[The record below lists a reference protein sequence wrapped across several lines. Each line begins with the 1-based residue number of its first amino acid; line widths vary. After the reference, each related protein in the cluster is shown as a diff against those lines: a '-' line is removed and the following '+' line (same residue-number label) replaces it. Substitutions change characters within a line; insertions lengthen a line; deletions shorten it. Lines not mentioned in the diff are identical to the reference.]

1 MKNKFSILLIVFFTF
16 IFIIFYKGLNNSN
29 IYVPS
34 TQVEKDVPD
43 LKVKLLRSQNEIEL
57 KSLLQGNEFYL
68 INIWSSWCG
77 PCREEHPIL
86 MNLKN
91 QKNIN
96 IIGLN
101 YKDNKANAE
110 IFLRELGNPYYEI
123 LEDNNGSKSIELGA
137 YGVPE
142 SFLIHQN
149 KIIRKY
155 IGPLNQNLFTEIN
168 NLIK

>member
-57 KSLLQGNEFYL
+57 KSLFEDNEFYL

-77 PCREEHPIL
+77 SCREEHPIL

-110 IFLRELGNPYYEI
+110 KFLSELGNPYYEI

-168 NLIK
+168 SLIK

>member
-86 MNLKN
+86 INLKN

-168 NLIK
+168 SLIK

>member
-1 MKNKFSILLIVFFTF
+1 MKNKFSVLLIVFFTF

-57 KSLLQGNEFYL
+57 KSLFEGNEFYL

-110 IFLRELGNPYYEI
+110 KFLRELGNPYYEI

-168 NLIK
+168 SLIK

>member
-57 KSLLQGNEFYL
+57 KSLFEGNEFYL

-168 NLIK
+168 SLIK

>member
-57 KSLLQGNEFYL
+57 KSLFEGNEFYL

-110 IFLRELGNPYYEI
+110 KFLRELGNPYYEI
-123 LEDNNGSKSIELGA
+123 LEDNNGSNSIELGA

-155 IGPLNQNLFTEIN
+155 IGPLNQNLFNEIN
-168 NLIK
+168 SLIK

>member
-57 KSLLQGNEFYL
+57 KSLFEGNEFYL

-77 PCREEHPIL
+77 PCREEHPLL
-86 MNLKN
+86 MSLKN
-91 QKNIN
+91 EKNIK

-101 YKDNKANAE
+101 YKDNQKNAE
-110 IFLRELGNPYYEI
+110 NFLTELGNPYYEI
-123 LEDNNGSKSIELGA
+123 LEDSNGSMSIEFGA

-142 SFLIHQN
+142 SFLVYQN

-168 NLIK
+168 SLIK

>member
-34 TQVEKDVPD
+34 TQVEKDVPN

-110 IFLRELGNPYYEI
+110 KFLRELGNPYYEI

-168 NLIK
+168 SLIK

>member
-57 KSLLQGNEFYL
+57 KSLLEGNEFYL

-110 IFLRELGNPYYEI
+110 KFLRELGNPYYEI
-123 LEDNNGSKSIELGA
+123 LEDNNGSNSIELGA

-168 NLIK
+168 SLIK

>member
-57 KSLLQGNEFYL
+57 KSLFEGNEFYL

-110 IFLRELGNPYYEI
+110 KFLSELGNPYYEI

-168 NLIK
+168 SLIK

>member
-91 QKNIN
+91 QKNI
-96 IIGLN
+96 
-101 YKDNKANAE
+101 
-110 IFLRELGNPYYEI
+110 
-123 LEDNNGSKSIELGA
+123 
-137 YGVPE
+137 
-142 SFLIHQN
+142 
-149 KIIRKY
+149 KIITIDGCDHATAPFLKKEKK
-155 IGPLNQNLFTEIN
+155 LKK
-168 NLIK
+168 LISEFFEN

>member
-34 TQVEKDVPD
+34 TQVEKDVPN

-57 KSLLQGNEFYL
+57 KSLFEGNEFYL

-110 IFLRELGNPYYEI
+110 KFLRELGNPYYEI
-123 LEDNNGSKSIELGA
+123 LEDNNGSNSIELGA

-168 NLIK
+168 SLIK

>member
-57 KSLLQGNEFYL
+57 KSLFEGNEF
-68 INIWSSWCG
+68 
-77 PCREEHPIL
+77 
-86 MNLKN
+86 
-91 QKNIN
+91 
-96 IIGLN
+96 
-101 YKDNKANAE
+101 
-110 IFLRELGNPYYEI
+110 

-168 NLIK
+168 SLIK

>member
-1 MKNKFSILLIVFFTF
+1 MKNKFSILLILFFTF

-57 KSLLQGNEFYL
+57 KSLFEGSEFYL

-110 IFLRELGNPYYEI
+110 KFLRELGNPYYEI

-168 NLIK
+168 SLIK

>member
-29 IYVPS
+29 IYVPK

-43 LKVKLLRSQNEIEL
+43 LKIKIFKSQNEIEL

-110 IFLRELGNPYYEI
+110 KFLRELGNPYYEI

-168 NLIK
+168 SLIK

>member
-57 KSLLQGNEFYL
+57 KSLFEGNEFYL

-110 IFLRELGNPYYEI
+110 KFLRELGNPYYEI
-123 LEDNNGSKSIELGA
+123 LEDNNGSNSIELGA

-168 NLIK
+168 SLIK

>member
-57 KSLLQGNEFYL
+57 KSLLEGNEFYL

-110 IFLRELGNPYYEI
+110 KFLRELGNPYYEI

-168 NLIK
+168 SLIK

>member
-43 LKVKLLRSQNEIEL
+43 LKVKLLRSQNKIEL
-57 KSLLQGNEFYL
+57 KSLLEGNEFYL

-110 IFLRELGNPYYEI
+110 KFLRELGNPYYEI

-168 NLIK
+168 SLIK

>member
-1 MKNKFSILLIVFFTF
+1 MKNKFSILLILFFTF

-57 KSLLQGNEFYL
+57 KSLFEGNEFYL

-110 IFLRELGNPYYEI
+110 KFLRELGNPYYEI

-168 NLIK
+168 SLIK

>member
-123 LEDNNGSKSIELGA
+123 LEDNNGSKSIELCA

-168 NLIK
+168 SLIK

>member
-149 KIIRKY
+149 KIIREY

-168 NLIK
+168 SLIK

>member
-43 LKVKLLRSQNEIEL
+43 LKVKLLRSQNKIEL

-110 IFLRELGNPYYEI
+110 KFLRELGNPYYEI

-168 NLIK
+168 SLIK